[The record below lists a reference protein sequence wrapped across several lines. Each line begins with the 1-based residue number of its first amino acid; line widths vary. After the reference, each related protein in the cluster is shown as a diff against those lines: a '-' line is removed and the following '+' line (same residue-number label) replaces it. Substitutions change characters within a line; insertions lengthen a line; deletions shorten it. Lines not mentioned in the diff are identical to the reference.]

1 MLDPAPPPTS
11 IMSAGVPCQNS
22 VARKVFR
29 DGAAPT
35 LLYCRQGSRDET
47 RDYGLAE
54 VVELATSGPV
64 LPPAAILDDL
74 RRRGLRR
81 VFVEGG
87 GVTISHFLQAGL
99 LRRLHVTISPL
110 FLGQGR
116 PGLAL
121 AKIEGLDQALRP
133 RVRRFPLGE
142 DMLFD
147 CEFRG

>member
-1 MLDPAPPPTS
+1 
-11 IMSAGVPCQNS
+11 
-22 VARKVFR
+22 
-29 DGAAPT
+29 
-35 LLYCRQGSRDET
+35 
-47 RDYGLAE
+47 
-54 VVELATSGPV
+54 V